1 MNKTLC
7 CLGHRPASL
16 LGKYNDLHPNNKLIK
31 SKLNSAI
38 VNAYENLD
46 VRNFISGMA
55 LGVDQYA
62 AEEVLSLKEKYS
74 DIRLTAAVSF
84 VSQDK
89 IWPKRSQDR
98 WKRIIE
104 KVDSIFVVEFGREV
118 SFREFKDTHK
128 KGDPRKPVFLL
139 NKRNEWMIDNSDYVF
154 AVYNGATS
162 GGTANAVKYARLT
175 GAIVEIFNP
184 EEK

>member
-1 MNKTLC
+1 MKTLC
-7 CLGHRPASL
+7 FTGHRPASL
-16 LGKYNDLHPNNKLIK
+16 LGRYNDLHPNNKLIR

-74 DIRLTAAVSF
+74 DIRLTAAVPF
-84 VSQDK
+84 VQQDR

-104 KVDSIFVVEFGREV
+104 KVDSIFVVEFEREV

-128 KGDPRKPVFLL
+128 KGDPKKPVFLL